1 MNHFSYDVMG
11 KEKIRDLQQEGIR
24 SQAYRRSGAAKNTLR
39 PSLPRLI
46 VFVLAVLSVLEI
58 LLH

>member
-24 SQAYRRSGAAKNTLR
+24 SQDFHRSGAARHTLR
-39 PSLPRLI
+39 PGPAKLI
-46 VFVLAVLSVLEI
+46 LFVLAVLGVLEM
-58 LLH
+58 LLR